1 MTLRHTHSRPKLT
14 WWKHDSE
21 TLNVYARDDQG
32 CTPLMRT
39 AKNGHIKIIE
49 LLAQIQYA
57 DLDTETRGLGYTALH
72 LELNNG
78 HIAAAKILVHR
89 GVSVRAKDYKQSTI
103 LFHALRYAVYG
114 PNATVREEMFALYWE
129 LLPQVRKDLSWRDNS
144 GDSPLKLGLTSSRS
158 LEFAQ
163 MLLGRGFD
171 PNARDPHRC
180 IWLSYLDDCDSRDSK
195 AIASTSGN

>member
-1 MTLRHTHSRPKLT
+1 
-14 WWKHDSE
+14 
-21 TLNVYARDDQG
+21 
-32 CTPLMRT
+32 MRT
-39 AKNGHIKIIE
+39 AENGHIKIIE

-129 LLPQVRKDLSWRDNS
+129 LLPQVSKDLYWRDNS

-163 MLLGRGFD
+163 MLLGR
-171 PNARDPHRC
+171 HHTSC
-180 IWLSYLDDCDSRDSK
+180 CLRDSDTLPLLYQFHLSR
-195 AIASTSGN
+195 IQRLQISSGDVTLRGQSRLVSKVFMEKLRMFWQR